1 MGDMSGDKDKRTD
14 GKRKTVGGVHTRRSL
29 EANRDGQAGR
39 FTKDRLRAGG
49 ARPKQRPED
58 FKEEARRSRL
68 WGFLLIGT
76 GSLSL
81 VLTLMFSG
89 IPALSA
95 VPEKISRMWTHMT
108 SRFKVW
114 IYGPGKEP
122 SPWDF
127 SDVKPLEELKAVPS
141 AHGWSA
147 LDSFYASHPVVE
159 GEEEYYLD
167 PALWREPIRKAGSVS
182 AAGLSGS
189 AIGGADTSAAPMSSR
204 RMGLWTGTADGT
216 LVDTSIRPAQEQL
229 RRQGAMPLQTV
240 APDSIPADSVA
251 GMVWPAGTGTSAA
264 SAGAAP
270 HTASMSVAAGAAGMD
285 VAAGSG
291 ESAPVSDRE
300 GVNGAAGQ
308 AAADA
313 PTSQKPLHVEFW
325 ESPVHYKGY
334 QLNGNNL
341 ILYGIN
347 DADSLRFE
355 NHPDGVW
362 MYHKEAV
369 YRLTSSSEMQ
379 RFELI
384 SGKSSLEEPEGASE
398 AEAADGAK

>member
-1 MGDMSGDKDKRTD
+1 MGDMSGDKDKRKD
-14 GKRKTVGGVHTRRSL
+14 GKPKTVGGAHTRRSM
-29 EANRDGQAGR
+29 EGYRDGRAGR
-39 FTKDRLRAGG
+39 FQKGRPQADG
-49 ARPKQRPED
+49 ARSKQRPED
-58 FKEEARRSRL
+58 FREETRRSRL
-68 WGFLLIGT
+68 WGFLLIGA

-108 SRFKVW
+108 SRFKIW
-114 IYGPGKEP
+114 IYGPEKEP

-127 SDVKPLEELKAVPS
+127 SDVRPLEELKAVPS

-167 PALWREPIRKAGSVS
+167 PALWREPARKAGSVAES
-182 AAGLSGS
+182 GLASGAAVGL
-189 AIGGADTSAAPMSSR
+189 ADTSAAPMSSR
-204 RMGLWTGTADGT
+204 RMGLWTGPADGT

-240 APDSIPADSVA
+240 ASDSMPADST
-251 GMVWPAGTGTSAA
+251 AGTGTSV
-264 SAGAAP
+264 SAGAASD
-270 HTASMSVAAGAAGMD
+270 TAPMSVAAGAAGVD

-291 ESAPVSDRE
+291 ESAPVSDGG

-308 AAADA
+308 VSVDA

-341 ILYGIN
+341 ILYGID